1 MTGWRKRQ
9 VLDMANEAE
18 FTQGLIDGLDKTTKT
33 GFAEALLIAI
43 SDLKN
48 KDGLRVRL
56 ILGDT
61 FEEHIEYL
69 KQIAEMMV
77 KEQA

>member
-1 MTGWRKRQ
+1 MR
-9 VLDMANEAE
+9 DFA
-18 FTQGLIDGLDKTTKT
+18 QGFIDGLDKTTKA

-48 KDGLRVRL
+48 KDGYRIRL
-56 ILGDT
+56 TLGDD
-61 FEEHIEYL
+61 FEEHIWYV

-77 KEQA
+77 KEKNT

>member
-1 MTGWRKRQ
+1 MR
-9 VLDMANEAE
+9 DFA
-18 FTQGLIDGLDKTTKT
+18 QGLIDGLDKTTEA

-56 ILGDT
+56 TLGDT
-61 FEEHIEYL
+61 FEDHIGYV

-77 KEQA
+77 KEKNDPIQQ

>member
-1 MTGWRKRQ
+1 MTQEALR
-9 VLDMANEAE
+9 MA
-18 FTQGLIDGLDKTTKT
+18 LDKTTKT

-56 ILGDT
+56 ILGNT

-77 KEQA
+77 KERTHD

>member
-1 MTGWRKRQ
+1 MRDFAQ
-9 VLDMANEAE
+9 C
-18 FTQGLIDGLDKTTKT
+18 LIDGLDKTTEA

-48 KDGLRVRL
+48 KDGLRIKL
-56 ILGDT
+56 SLGDN
-61 FEEHIEYL
+61 FEEHIWYV

-77 KEQA
+77 KEKNT

>member
-1 MTGWRKRQ
+1 MRNF
-9 VLDMANEAE
+9 A
-18 FTQGLIDGLDKTTKT
+18 QGLIDGLDKTTEA
-33 GFAEALLIAI
+33 GFAEALLIAVG
-43 SDLKN
+43 DLKN

-61 FEEHIEYL
+61 FEEHIGYV

-77 KEQA
+77 KEKNT

>member
-1 MTGWRKRQ
+1 MRNFAQ
-9 VLDMANEAE
+9 E
-18 FTQGLIDGLDKTTKT
+18 FIDGLDKTTEA

-48 KDGLRVRL
+48 KDGLHIRL
-56 ILGDT
+56 TLGDN
-61 FEEHIEYL
+61 FEEHIGYV

-77 KEQA
+77 KEKNSD